1 MRKNILMTFII
12 LLFASCNRED
22 DPPVVITATRTVIVY
37 MAADN
42 DLSADAFSDIEEMKE
57 GFEETGT
64 NLVVFID
71 PAGESPYLLE
81 IARNAETKVK
91 TYQEFNSATE
101 SGTEVE
107 QFNNRRLLK
116 THYSFLNYFHPVF
129 LIFHSDHNLIYFNL
143 IFPSFS

>member
-1 MRKNILMTFII
+1 MKLIKNMKNII
-12 LLFASCNRED
+12 LLLTLLLFTSCNRED
-22 DPPVVITATRTVIVY
+22 EPPAIISATRTVIVY

-107 QFNNRRLLK
+107 QFNNTKSRQDDLSESNTPKGLV
-116 THYSFLNYFHPVF
+116 P
-129 LIFHSDHNLIYFNL
+129 
-143 IFPSFS
+143 P